1 MRPTGWKDCQED
13 RQRHAD
19 KNVMTTANG
28 MRRRGQRGNTVIEF
42 AIVISF
48 LALLLMGTFSVGMT
62 LTKSVQAGVVARD
75 AGAMFMRYVDFTLSG
90 NRDMLVRLANGMNMS
105 TSGGNGVVIMT
116 QIQMIGTTECAAGG
130 LSTGACPN
138 YNRPVV
144 IKRMIVGNTTL
155 YTTTFGN
162 PTPSLIQSDGTITT
176 TNYLND
182 TSVRADAFSAVMTLN
197 AGEYAY
203 VSEAYFKTP
212 EIDMPGFRDNTY
224 VYQRNI
230 F

>member
-1 MRPTGWKDCQED
+1 
-13 RQRHAD
+13 
-19 KNVMTTANG
+19 
-28 MRRRGQRGNTVIEF
+28 
-42 AIVISF
+42 VISF

>member
-1 MRPTGWKDCQED
+1 MKKRNMAGRE
-13 RQRHAD
+13 R
-19 KNVMTTANG
+19 
-28 MRRRGQRGNTVIEF
+28 QRGNTVVEF
-42 AIVISF
+42 ALVISF

-75 AGAMFMRYVDFTLSG
+75 AGAMFMRYVDFSLAG
-90 NRDMLVRLANGMNMS
+90 NKDLLVRLANGMNMT

-116 QIQMIGTTECAAGG
+116 QIMMIGATECSAGG
-130 LSTGACPN
+130 LSTGSCPN

-144 IKRMIVGNTTL
+144 IKRMTVGNTAL
-155 YTTTFGN
+155 YTTTFGS
-162 PTPSLIQSDGTITT
+162 PTPSLIQSDGTIST

-182 TSVRADAFSAVMTLN
+182 TSVRADGFTAVMTLN

-224 VYQRNI
+224 VYQRNV

>member
-1 MRPTGWKDCQED
+1 
-13 RQRHAD
+13 
-19 KNVMTTANG
+19 MTTANG
-28 MRRRGQRGNTVIEF
+28 TRRRRQRGNTVIEF
-42 AIVISF
+42 ALVLSF

-75 AGAMFMRYVDFTLSG
+75 AGAMFMRYVDFTLTG
-90 NRDMLVRLANGMNMS
+90 NKDLLVRLANGMNM
-105 TSGGNGVVIMT
+105 TTGGGNGVVIMT

-155 YTTTFGN
+155 YTTTFGT
-162 PTPSLIQSDGTITT
+162 PTPSLIQSDGTIST

-182 TSVRADAFSAVMTLN
+182 TSVRADAFTAVMTLN
-197 AGEYAY
+197 AGEFAY

>member
-1 MRPTGWKDCQED
+1 
-13 RQRHAD
+13 
-19 KNVMTTANG
+19 MTTANG

>member
-13 RQRHAD
+13 RQHHAD

-62 LTKSVQAGVVARD
+62 LTKSVQAGGVARD

>member
-1 MRPTGWKDCQED
+1 MRLTGWKDYPED
-13 RQRHAD
+13 RRRRAD
-19 KNVMTTANG
+19 KSVMTKRIGTS
-28 MRRRGQRGNTVIEF
+28 RRRERGNTIIEF
-42 AIVISF
+42 ALVISF
-48 LALLLMGTFSVGMT
+48 LALLLMGTFSIGMT

-75 AGAMFMRYVDFTLSG
+75 AGAMFMRYVDFSLSG
-90 NRDMLVRLANGMNMS
+90 NKDLLVRLANGMKMT

-116 QIQMIGTTECAAGG
+116 QIQMIGTNECAAGG

-144 IKRMIVGNTTL
+144 IKRMYVGNTNL
-155 YTTTFGN
+155 YTRTFGN
-162 PTPSLIQSDGTITT
+162 PTPSLIQSDGTITVA
-176 TNYLND
+176 NYLND

-203 VSEAYFKTP
+203 VSEAYFTTP
-212 EIDMPGFRDNTY
+212 EIDMPGFRNNTY